1 LWILEEYRLFA
12 AALSCPSAHRSIFPS
27 EENLRSTRILRSAEA
42 FTRGNRARAKFS
54 RALRNQAESS
64 ANYKEGNLMGT
75 LQGTEYYIS
84 KGMGRAIMD
93 YKMFSPG
100 DKIAVAVSGGK
111 DSLTLLRLLID
122 RQKFVPIK
130 YEVMAIHIDMKY
142 PKSIAAKLERYFKK
156 LNVGYKIIKTDVLK
170 KTPKSKINCFWCSWN
185 RRKELFLAADKLG
198 CTKIAL
204 GHHLD
209 DIVETFLL
217 NLFFQ
222 GEISTM
228 KPKQELFEGKITLIR
243 PLAYVEERLIK
254 RFAKEIKL
262 GHESCVCP
270 YAVISNRNRMGR
282 IIQDLE
288 KTCPEIKKNI
298 FRSLQ
303 RVKKDY
309 LL

>member
-1 LWILEEYRLFA
+1 MGIL
-12 AALSCPSAHRSIFPS
+12 
-27 EENLRSTRILRSAEA
+27 
-42 FTRGNRARAKFS
+42 K
-54 RALRNQAESS
+54 
-64 ANYKEGNLMGT
+64 
-75 LQGTEYYIS
+75 GTEYYIS
-84 KGMGRAIMD
+84 KGMGKAIMD
-93 YKMFSPG
+93 YKMLAPQ

-122 RQKFVPIK
+122 RQVFVPIK
-130 YEVMAIHIDMKY
+130 YEVMAIHIDMGY

-156 LNVGYKIIKTDVLK
+156 FNVEYTIVKSDILK

-185 RRKELFLAADKLG
+185 RRRELFLAAHKLG

-204 GHHLD
+204 GHHMD
-209 DIVETFLL
+209 DIAETFLL

-228 KPKQELFEGKITLIR
+228 KPKQELFKGKITLIR

-254 RFAKEIKL
+254 RFAKETKL
-262 GHESCVCP
+262 GHDTCVCP
-270 YAVISNRNRMGR
+270 HSVTSNRNRMGK
-282 IIQDLE
+282 IIRNLG
-288 KTCPEIKKNI
+288 KICPDIKKNI
-298 FRSLQ
+298 FRSLK